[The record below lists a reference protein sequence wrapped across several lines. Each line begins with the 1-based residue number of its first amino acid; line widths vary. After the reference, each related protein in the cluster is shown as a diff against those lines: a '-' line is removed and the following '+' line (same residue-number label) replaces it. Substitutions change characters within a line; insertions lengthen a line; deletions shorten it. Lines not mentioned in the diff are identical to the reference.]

1 MKTIPEVV
9 TDKIPSYLSVQ
20 DRKRLATVNKHYADR
35 VGRMLA
41 IKKMPIHEKLAA
53 LELHSNRALF
63 DREELMNMMRDIRND
78 TLLLHFMRDLPRGGW
93 LVKELETLYEE
104 RIATR
109 NYRKDI
115 KRLLIEHYLQYLL
128 DLYPFS
134 RIERLINN
142 IESREVLSR
151 LMTIYIRLRQQHPE
165 IRELSNTTLQKIL
178 PKVDPPTHQLL
189 LQAKKNKD
197 PTA

>member
-41 IKKMPIHEKLAA
+41 IKKMPVHEKLAA
-53 LELHSNRALF
+53 LELSTNRALF
-63 DREELMNMMRDIRND
+63 DREELMNMMREIRND

-93 LVKELETLYEE
+93 LVKELEEMYEE

-151 LMTIYIRLRQQHPE
+151 LMTIFLRLRQQHPE

-178 PKVDPPTHQLL
+178 PKVDLPTHQLL
-189 LQAKKNKD
+189 LQAKK
-197 PTA
+197 TTS